1 MVNVNHK
8 AFYKYAN
15 KCRKYTSKRAPLN
28 IESKN
33 EDDPQK
39 MANILTQLCKS
50 VSTTQKDIS
59 DASLKPPK
67 NGNSL
72 SFRNHKYRQRYKRN
86 DRIHGHNVSSRTRW
100 YHG

>member
-1 MVNVNHK
+1 MVNVSHK

-15 KCRKYTSKRAPLN
+15 KYRKYTSKRAPLN
-28 IESKN
+28 IERKN
-33 EDDPQK
+33 E
-39 MANILTQLCKS
+39 